1 MSWCWAG
8 LHKRNDGTSGFCSLR
23 KDTSW
28 RMAIYSNCLVHQPL
42 TCWWQCLATYIW
54 QYILDGV
61 GAAMNGG
68 FWQYAALQF
77 YLQPMHTNQVA
88 AGTIKLCFD
97 TIATSSQILHH
108 EYKLLRIARICKE
121 ICRGGGLFKLL
132 HLIIK
137 YLTPSTM
144 HCNVTAG
151 YKCNS
156 N

>member
-1 MSWCWAG
+1 
-8 LHKRNDGTSGFCSLR
+8 LQFEKRYELENGNIFQLLGAPAFNLLV
-23 KDTSW
+23 
-28 RMAIYSNCLVHQPL
+28 AIFGNICV
-42 TCWWQCLATYIW
+42 ATYIW